1 MERKLLSRRTLAA
14 LVAAF
19 GVVLTSCSTPEP
31 AATNDVP
38 IAGPPTPQ
46 VQVLRTLDRGE
57 AAAISVYVNPRN
69 PIECLSLQQLEAIFA
84 EASPQTKTWRDVDA
98 TRHKR
103 RTRIALYADPNIL
116 PEFRAIVF
124 SAGHYKASLHTEKNA
139 DAVVR
144 QVALHPNAIGIS
156 QGPRPEQTIKQIKVS
171 DVNGRCIDVR
181 RPDLYPLAFKE
192 LNPYAPEKRPFGN
205 LIGSLLGGT
214 NSSVRTAE
222 LNSPKFPWPPPAPS
236 DRSTITRDLLLKNLE
251 HPTLQQV
258 ADRLAAAL
266 RQAEY
271 QEYSFY
277 DAPGGFVLVARIER
291 IDEDGHA
298 LPQAERYAAPTP
310 RAVANTLTSYIAS
323 LFFAQPGRYRMI
335 AFAVT
340 DNSFVASRATLSA
353 SGASSLLSGG
363 ASKLAPE
370 FTEKAFGDGYQ
381 VDALIY
387 EFFSLEE
394 QNKVVQLVPGR
405 LGAQLNLERSGIL
418 AALQKLSVAGGSP

>member
-1 MERKLLSRRTLAA
+1 MLAA
-14 LVAAF
+14 C
-19 GVVLTSCSTPEP
+19 GVVLASCSTGEP
-31 AATNDVP
+31 AATNEVP
-38 IAGPPTPQ
+38 IAGPPSPQ

-57 AAAISVYVNPRN
+57 SAAVSVYVNSRN

-84 EASPQTKTWRDVDA
+84 EASPQTKTWRDVDP

-103 RTRIALYADPNIL
+103 GTRISLYADRHVS
-116 PEFRAIVF
+116 PEFRAIVL
-124 SAGHYKASLHTEKNA
+124 SAGRYKASLHLEKDA
-139 DAVVR
+139 DAVAK
-144 QVALHPNAIGIS
+144 QVALHPDAIGIS
-156 QGPRPEQTIKQIKVS
+156 QGLRSERTIKQIKVS
-171 DVNGRCIDVR
+171 GAGGRCIDAR
-181 RPDLYPLAFKE
+181 HPYYYPLAFKE
-192 LNPYAPEKRPFGN
+192 LNPYGPNKNPFGGSV
-205 LIGSLLGGT
+205 GSLVGGI
-214 NSSVRTAE
+214 SSPIRTAE

-236 DRSTITRDLLLKNLE
+236 DRSTIPRDLLMKNLA

-291 IDEDGHA
+291 IDDDGHA
-298 LPQAERYAAPTP
+298 FPQAERYAAPTP
-310 RAVANTLTSYIAS
+310 RAVAKTLTSYVAS

-353 SGASSLLSGG
+353 SGASGLLSGG

-370 FTEKAFGDGYQ
+370 FSERAFGDGYQ

-394 QNKVVQLVPGR
+394 QNRVVQLVPGR
-405 LGAQLNLERSGIL
+405 LGAQLNLERSGIM
-418 AALQKLSVAGGSP
+418 AALQKVSVSGGSP